1 MPVMTIIDPEAAS
14 EPSYL
19 DAATRDVLI
28 KLIGVAID
36 RLGVDAA
43 WALAPAL
50 VGYLAGA
57 PYEGGT
63 LAAGQRARAI
73 AARSRTIH

>member
-1 MPVMTIIDPEAAS
+1 MTIIDPEAV
-14 EPSYL
+14 PQPGCL
-19 DAATRDVLI
+19 DAPTRAVLV

-43 WALAPAL
+43 RSLAPAL

-57 PYEGGT
+57 PYEGGMP
-63 LAAGQRARAI
+63 AGQRARAV
-73 AARSRTIH
+73 AARPRALR